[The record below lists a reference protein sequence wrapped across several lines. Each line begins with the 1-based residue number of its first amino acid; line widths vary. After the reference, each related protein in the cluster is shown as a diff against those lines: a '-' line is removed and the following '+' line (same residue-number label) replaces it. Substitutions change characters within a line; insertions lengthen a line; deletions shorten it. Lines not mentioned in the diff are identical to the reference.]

1 MSRKQGFTK
10 INPMRN
16 ALKHMAI
23 KLTKIKDKVKLL
35 KQQGIKD
42 K

>member
-23 KLTKIKDKVKLL
+23 KLTKIKDKGKISEATRE
-35 KQQGIKD
+35 KEK
-42 K
+42 